1 MHSVRWPGD
10 IWVIYIN
17 EIDEH
22 RRFPIALLDD
32 IELTVPELPGNL
44 MSFTAVYTVTKDT
57 QLNNLTLGLF
67 LFIFLTASN
76 LYIFAYFSSTY
87 RELFTNTQW
96 NKEICLFKCAW
107 KINTAH
113 SNDFFAYVCYIL
125 LWELENNYK

>member
-22 RRFPIALLDD
+22 RLFPIALLDD

-57 QLNNLTLGLF
+57 QLNTWL
-67 LFIFLTASN
+67 ISV
-76 LYIFAYFSSTY
+76 YFSH
-87 RELFTNTQW
+87 
-96 NKEICLFKCAW
+96 C
-107 KINTAH
+107 
-113 SNDFFAYVCYIL
+113 
-125 LWELENNYK
+125 